1 MGVSE
6 MTLATEQL
14 VTADKGQDSVE
25 MLRRILSKEQHR
37 EITYS
42 EASEVGESLIKFY
55 EILAGA
61 VD

>member
-1 MGVSE
+1 MSNQEAKPSPVSRE
-6 MTLATEQL
+6 LNVPDAVEQL
-14 VTADKGQDSVE
+14 RQ
-25 MLRRILSKEQHR
+25 ILTKEQHR

>member
-1 MGVSE
+1 MSNQEAKPSPVSRE
-6 MTLATEQL
+6 LNVADAVEQL
-14 VTADKGQDSVE
+14 RQ
-25 MLRRILSKEQHR
+25 ILTEEQHR